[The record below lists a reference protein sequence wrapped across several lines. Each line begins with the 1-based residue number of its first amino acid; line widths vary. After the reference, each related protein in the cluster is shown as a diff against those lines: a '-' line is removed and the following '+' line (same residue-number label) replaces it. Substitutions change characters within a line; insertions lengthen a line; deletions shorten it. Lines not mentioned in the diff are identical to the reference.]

1 MLSSIEVEE
10 WLRPEAESPR
20 DCRERK
26 QNKQI
31 SQRLFR
37 ADTNSEWDQVGWGC
51 GEADSNQGKQSV
63 WIVTEPY
70 VI

>member
-1 MLSSIEVEE
+1 MLTSIEVEE

-20 DCRERK
+20 DCREKK

-37 ADTNSEWDQVGWGC
+37 ADTNSEWDQVGRGC
-51 GEADSNQGKQSV
+51 GEAVLERSILTRGSNQS
-63 WIVTEPY
+63 E
-70 VI
+70 